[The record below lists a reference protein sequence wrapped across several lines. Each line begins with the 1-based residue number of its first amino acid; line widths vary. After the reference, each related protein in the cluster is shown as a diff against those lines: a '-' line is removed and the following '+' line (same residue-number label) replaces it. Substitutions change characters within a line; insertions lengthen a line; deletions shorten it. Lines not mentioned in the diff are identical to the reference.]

1 MYSFE
6 NLMYVRNTNE
16 KNDLALNNKKLLRKV

>member
-6 NLMYVRNTNE
+6 NLMYVHNTNE
-16 KNDLALNNKKLLRKV
+16 KNDLALNNKKLLRKM

>member
-6 NLMYVRNTNE
+6 NLMYIYDTNE
-16 KNDLALNNKKLLRKV
+16 KNDLALNNKKLLRKM